1 MAMTRT
7 IAAARRNARRTSTW
21 NSEGH
26 RARGEHGDDDRGER
40 RKTVVLSFRS
50 TNAMYAAKV
59 PIAPCAKLTRPEPR

>member
-7 IAAARRNARRTSTW
+7 IGAARRSARRTTTW
-21 NSEGH
+21 NSSDT
-26 RARGEHGDDDRGER
+26 APAA
-40 RKTVVLSFRS
+40 KTAMTIAGSVAKPSLSFRS